1 MQWVSGLQELLV
13 LVALGL
19 GATLAKW
26 LLEALITVTDEL
38 RRIFPGLP
46 RSPALPAL
54 LFMGLLVG
62 APAVTVAWAFAT
74 GRLPVP
80 H

>member
-1 MQWVSGLQELLV
+1 MQWVSGLQEFAV

-26 LLEALITVTDEL
+26 LLEALITLSDDL
-38 RRIFPGLP
+38 RRIFPRLP

-54 LFMGLLVG
+54 LFIGLLVG
-62 APAVTVAWAFAT
+62 APAITVAWAFAT
-74 GRLPVP
+74 GRLPIP
-80 H
+80 K